1 MRNFLLA
8 AIISVIPAPVL
19 ASDVGVT
26 ISIGQPGF
34 YGQITLGNQ
43 YPVPPRLLYPNPVL
57 ALPPAIAVQQP
68 PIYLYVP
75 PGHAKRWDKYCHR
88 YNACY
93 QPVYFVEKDW
103 YNNVYVPHYHNQG
116 GYPGGYHD
124 DGRHYD
130 DDSRNYPQ
138 RNYQSQRYSD
148 ENNQG
153 ERHDRHPGRGNG
165 RNHDR
170 DDHGDHG
177 KKGHERGN
185 RRD

>member
-1 MRNFLLA
+1 MHYFLWA
-8 AIISVIPAPVL
+8 AALLIVPAPAP

-43 YPVPPRLLYPNPVL
+43 YPAPRLIYPNPIL
-57 ALPPAIAVQQP
+57 AMPPAVAVQQP
-68 PIYLYVP
+68 PVYLYVP

-124 DGRHYD
+124 D
-130 DDSRNYPQ
+130 DDSRNYSQ
-138 RNYQSQRYSD
+138 RKYQPHRYSD
-148 ENNQG
+148 ENDQGDQG
-153 ERHDRHPGRGNG
+153 ERHGYDRHPGRGDG
-165 RNHDR
+165 GNHDR
-170 DDHGDHG
+170 GDREDHG

>member
-1 MRNFLLA
+1 MHYFLFA
-8 AIISVIPAPVL
+8 AALLIAPASAP

-43 YPVPPRLLYPNPVL
+43 YPTPRLIYPNPIL
-57 ALPPAIAVQQP
+57 ALPPAAAVVQPP

-103 YNNVYVPHYHNQG
+103 YNNVYVPHYHSQG
-116 GYPGGYHD
+116 GYPGGYNDAGHHH
-124 DGRHYD
+124 GD
-130 DDSRNYPQ
+130 DDRV
-138 RNYQSQRYSD
+138 
-148 ENNQG
+148 
-153 ERHDRHPGRGNG
+153 ERRDHDYRPGRGNG
-165 RNHDR
+165 GNYDR
-170 DDHGDHG
+170 DDRGDHG
-177 KKGHERGN
+177 RKEHHERGN